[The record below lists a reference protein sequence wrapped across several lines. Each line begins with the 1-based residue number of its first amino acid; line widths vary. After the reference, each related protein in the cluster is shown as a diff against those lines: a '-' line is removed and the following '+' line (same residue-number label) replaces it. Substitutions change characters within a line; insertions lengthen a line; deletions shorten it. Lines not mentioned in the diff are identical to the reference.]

1 MVVAAATRCGR
12 IFLLGSEVLFGRR
25 KEQERPINHPS
36 HQKIEI
42 LGIRCLLACWC
53 ADSCLFCC
61 VWISL
66 VQRRWWQRKMR
77 QVGESV
83 SSPCVCK
90 PSKLLLLLFP
100 PLRPLILLLFPNSPT
115 LSPTSLFSILPTF
128 LLKLAQRGSISTPI
142 LSLLSE
148 APRDAADGAVLPGSS
163 SSSSCHL
170 LFTLPEAP
178 LSVLPLLATL
188 SVVLLLLLL
197 LVLLLFPLLP
207 LTITHHS
214 DLRPRYHKGGD
225 RGNPEEE
232 VEEAEDRGRVLQV
245 KGWGRRWNKGAEQQS
260 IQGEEEGGMRERKE
274 ERWQQRSDPISSI
287 PSPW

>member
-1 MVVAAATRCGR
+1 MVVAAAPRCGR

-25 KEQERPINHPS
+25 KKEERPINHPS

-42 LGIRCLLACWC
+42 PGIECLLACWC
-53 ADSCLFCC
+53 ADSCLFCG

-66 VQRRWWQRKMR
+66 VRGRWWQRKMR

-90 PSKLLLLLFP
+90 PSKHLLLLLLFP

-142 LSLLSE
+142 LWLLSE
-148 APRDAADGAVLPGSS
+148 APRDAADGALLPGGSS
-163 SSSSCHL
+163 SSRHL
-170 LFTLPEAP
+170 LFTLPEAH
-178 LSVLPLLATL
+178 LSILPLLGTL

-197 LVLLLFPLLP
+197 LVRLLLP

-214 DLRPRYHKGGD
+214 DLRSRYHKGGD

-260 IQGEEEGGMRERKE
+260 IQGEEEGSIRDRKE

-287 PSPW
+287 PSPC